1 MKIQITVDDSLG
13 KQIQRGASELGLSI
27 SSYAR
32 SMLKN
37 SIKESK
43 PNLLDKALKEES
55 ISTTL
60 EDFRKEIKKLK
71 NA

>member
-1 MKIQITVDDSLG
+1 MKIQITVDDKLG
-13 KQIQRGASELGLSI
+13 KLIQNQANEFGLSI

-32 SMLKN
+32 SMLKS
-37 SIKESK
+37 SIKEYKS
-43 PNLLDKALKEES
+43 NLLDKALKEES

-60 EDFRKEIKKLK
+60 ESLRKEIKKLK